1 MKNPVSNEAFGQ
13 RLRAALAV
21 ARVARTDIARRC
33 GVSPQA
39 VQKWCDGVSYP
50 SSANMIEVIN
60 ATGCSMEWL
69 MSPYPIDMKSTEF
82 APGGVHVK
90 TLVRAVIEEMTQ
102 IQSS

>member
-1 MKNPVSNEAFGQ
+1 MKNSATNEAFGQ

-21 ARVARTDIARRC
+21 ARVSRTDIARRC

-50 SSANMIEVIN
+50 SSASMIEVIN

-69 MSPYPIDMKSTEF
+69 MSPYPVDLKSTDY

-90 TLVRAVIEEMTQ
+90 TLVRAVIEEMAR
-102 IQSS
+102 SES

>member
-1 MKNPVSNEAFGQ
+1 MKNSATNEAFGQ

-50 SSANMIEVIN
+50 SSASMIEVIN

-69 MSPYPIDMKSTEF
+69 MSPYPVDLKSTDY

-90 TLVRAVIEEMTQ
+90 TLVRAVIEEMAR
-102 IQSS
+102 SES